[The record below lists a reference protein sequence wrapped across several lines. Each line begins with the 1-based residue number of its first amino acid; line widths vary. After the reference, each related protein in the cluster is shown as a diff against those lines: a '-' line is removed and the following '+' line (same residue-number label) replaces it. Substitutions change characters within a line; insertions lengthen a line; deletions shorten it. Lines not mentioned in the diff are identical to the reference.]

1 VARLIYS
8 VQAFTDLERLIDFLV
23 ESYPAAALK
32 TVQLIEEA
40 VTLLRNHPLLGRP
53 VEEGMQELIISR
65 GQTGYVALYSFEA
78 AHDAVLILAVRHQ
91 REVGYAH
98 GDDQ

>member
-8 VQAFTDLERLIDFLV
+8 AQALTDLERLVDFLV
-23 ESYPAAALK
+23 ESDPAAALK
-32 TVQLIEEA
+32 TVRLIEEA
-40 VTLLRNHPLLGRP
+40 VTLLRNHPLLGHP
-53 VEEGMQELIISR
+53 AEEGMRELIISR
-65 GQTGYVALYSFEA
+65 GQTGYIALYSFEA

-91 REVGYAH
+91 REVGYAQ